1 MPEEKS
7 RLATLKISATLAYT
21 ERASDLFE
29 QKLLPLLLRAAGGK
43 TFAAQD
49 GSSARRL
56 KGHVVGFTTL
66 VTGYFKALALS
77 AAACAPSASAE
88 ISSAAI
94 AASLATLRLAQV
106 SFSVIFL
113 LTFREWKRRTAFG
126 ASDLYV
132 WHV

>member
-1 MPEEKS
+1 
-7 RLATLKISATLAYT
+7 
-21 ERASDLFE
+21 
-29 QKLLPLLLRAAGGK
+29 LLPLLLRAAGGK

-56 KGHVVGFTTL
+56 KGHIVGFAAL
-66 VTGYFKALALS
+66 VTGYFKALAFS
-77 AAACAPSASAE
+77 AAAPCAPSTASAE

-106 SFSVIFL
+106 SFSIIFL

-126 ASDLYV
+126 ASDLYI

>member
-1 MPEEKS
+1 LFAQ
-7 RLATLKISATLAYT
+7 RLI
-21 ERASDLFE
+21 
-29 QKLLPLLLRAAGGK
+29 PLLLRAACGK
-43 TFAAQD
+43 TFATQHW
-49 GSSARRL
+49 SSARRL
-56 KGHVVGFTTL
+56 ERHVVGFAAL

-77 AAACAPSASAE
+77 AASSSASSTAASE

-113 LTFREWKRRTAFG
+113 LTFREWKRRTALG
-126 ASDLYV
+126 ASDLYI